1 MASSVSER
9 FLVTGAFGCIGT
21 WVVRQL
27 VAEGVQVTAL
37 DIGSDPHRWRL
48 VMSPAEIG
56 RAHPVHADIADLQA
70 LERVL
75 DERAIDRVIH
85 LAALQVPFCRADP
98 PLGARVNVLGT
109 VNVFEAAKRRCDRI
123 DHVVYAS
130 SIAAY
135 DALDSGGG
143 GLEMTG
149 LPGTLYGVYK
159 RANEGTAHLYW
170 RDEGVASIGLRP
182 HTVFGPG
189 RDQGLT
195 SAPTSAMLAAA
206 AHLPYRVPF
215 GGRSQLQYAPDVA
228 RAFIAAARTP
238 TAGATVHNL
247 AGSSVHMRDV
257 VAAIAA
263 AAPESAGHI
272 SFDDVLLP
280 FPEEADARSLEGLI
294 GRIEETPFGTAV
306 AETVDRFRRI
316 IADGLIDVSGL
327 GSDGAVATSTST

>member
-1 MASSVSER
+1 MVSPASER
-9 FLVTGAFGCIGT
+9 FLVTGGFGCIGT

-27 VAEGVQVTAL
+27 VAEGTAVTAL
-37 DIGSDPHRWRL
+37 DIGSDHHRWRL
-48 VMSPAEIG
+48 VMSDSEIG
-56 RAHPVHADIADLQA
+56 QVRRVHADIADLPA

-75 DERAIDRVIH
+75 DEDGIDRVIH

-109 VNVFEAAKRRCDRI
+109 VNVFEAAKRRAGRI
-123 DHVVYAS
+123 DHIVYAS

-143 GLEMTG
+143 GVEMTG

-170 RDEGVASIGLRP
+170 MDEGVASIGLRP

-206 AHLPYRVPF
+206 AGMPYRVPF

-228 RAFIAAARTP
+228 RAFIAAARAAAT
-238 TAGATVHNL
+238 GATVHNL
-247 AGSSVHMRDV
+247 AGSTVHMRDV
-257 VAAIAA
+257 VRAIAA
-263 AAPESAGHI
+263 VAPDSAGKI

-280 FPEEADARSLEGLI
+280 FPEEVDARSLEELI
-294 GRIEETPFGTAV
+294 GRISETPFDVAV
-306 AETVDRFRRI
+306 ADTVDRFRTLLG
-316 IADGLIDVSGL
+316 AGKIDTAGL
-327 GSDGAVATSTST
+327 GRDDAAAGSGA

>member
-1 MASSVSER
+1 MASSSASER

-27 VAEGVQVTAL
+27 VAEGTSVTAL
-37 DIGSDPHRWRL
+37 DVGSEPHRWRL
-48 VMSPAEIG
+48 VMSPDEIG
-56 RAHPVHADIADLQA
+56 RVRRVQADIADLAA

-75 DERAIDRVIH
+75 DDDGIDRIVH

-109 VNVFEAAKRRCDRI
+109 VNVFEAAKRRAGRI
-123 DHVVYAS
+123 GHVVYAS

-143 GLEMTG
+143 GVEMRG
-149 LPGTLYGVYK
+149 LPGTLYGVFK

-170 RDEGVASIGLRP
+170 MDEGVASIGLRP

-195 SAPTSAMLAAA
+195 SAPTTAMLAAA
-206 AHLPYRVPF
+206 ARLPYRVPF
-215 GGRSQLQYAPDVA
+215 GGTSQFQYAPDVA
-228 RAFIAAARTP
+228 RAFIAAARTQA
-238 TAGATVHNL
+238 AGATVHNL

-257 VAAIAA
+257 LAAITA
-263 AAPESAGHI
+263 AAPDSAGRI

-280 FPEEADARSLEGLI
+280 FPEEVDARSLEELI
-294 GRIEETPFGTAV
+294 GPADETPFDAAV
-306 AETVDRFRRI
+306 AETVGRFRAL
-316 IADGLIDVSGL
+316 IAAGLVDTSGL
-327 GSDGAVATSTST
+327 DGEIAAGAGA